1 MYIHIHI
8 YTYIH
13 IYIYTYTHIY
23 IRTYIHTYIT
33 LHYITLHYITYIHI
47 HTYTCLHV
55 LSRLSNL
62 RCQLT
67 QFQRISPSNQRSVQ
81 VRGLTTGLFDVVDHS
96 ILRMNTK
103 VVTWSS
109 LSVGRSGWTKY
120 IIYIYIYISV
130 YVCIYIYICVYIYIE
145 YINMCIHNWNRQP
158 VLLRS
163 GHAGWNPAPKGDRQR
178 STPLWLKPR
187 ISISTL
193 IFRSDLPPHK
203 NPEMSLDHGFPP
215 KKKCQKRFLHR
226 NSLPQSPLIKAPSWS
241 ENQVTAAELELPLP
255 VVLLPRS
262 FTTTWWRLPRL
273 PQ

>member
-1 MYIHIHI
+1 MYTYVCIYI

-13 IYIYTYTHIY
+13 IYIYTY
-23 IRTYIHTYIT
+23 IH
-33 LHYITLHYITYIHI
+33 TYIHI
-47 HTYTCLHV
+47 HIYIYMFTCFITTIKLEV
-55 LSRLSNL
+55 PTDPISSNL
-62 RCQLT
+62 TIQSAVGPSPRPHHRPVWCRWPQHPQDEYKGRDMIIT
-67 QFQRISPSNQRSVQ
+67 VCGPFRDEKNIS
-81 VRGLTTGLFDVVDHS
+81 F
-96 ILRMNTK
+96 
-103 VVTWSS
+103 
-109 LSVGRSGWTKY
+109 
-120 IIYIYIYISV
+120 IYIYIYV
-130 YVCIYIYICVYIYIE
+130 YIYVYICIYICIYIYVAYVYVYYYYHYYYIYIE

-215 KKKCQKRFLHR
+215 KKKTISSSQLSASVAFDPNHPADPKTR
-226 NSLPQSPLIKAPSWS
+226 SLLLSWS
-241 ENQVTAAELELPLP
+241 YRSLWYCYQGHS
-255 VVLLPRS
+255 PRPGES
-262 FTTTWWRLPRL
+262 GLPRL

>member
-1 MYIHIHI
+1 MYTYVCIYI

-13 IYIYTYTHIY
+13 IYIYTY
-23 IRTYIHTYIT
+23 IHTYIHT
-33 LHYITLHYITYIHI
+33 LHYITLHTYIYIHI
-47 HTYTCLHV
+47 HVYMFYHDYQTWGANWPKFKESHHPISGRSKSAASPPACLM
-55 LSRLSNL
+55 S
-62 RCQLT
+62 LT
-67 QFQRISPSNQRSVQ
+67 TASSGWIQRSRHDHHCLWAVQ
-81 VRGLTTGLFDVVDHS
+81 DEQNISF
-96 ILRMNTK
+96 
-103 VVTWSS
+103 
-109 LSVGRSGWTKY
+109 
-120 IIYIYIYISV
+120 IYIYIYL
-130 YVCIYIYICVYIYIE
+130 YMCIYICVYIYIE